1 MFLDCMKCVAGLH
14 MVLQKSGL
22 HILPDLSQES
32 AGCITKSR
40 LHFAGKDYL
49 RRPKRVITL
58 R

>member
-32 AGCITKSR
+32 VKNSQDTPCKG
-40 LHFAGKDYL
+40 
-49 RRPKRVITL
+49 
-58 R
+58 